1 MKKIITLIILCTA
14 LTATVSAQTDD
25 TQAKKIAVKARIGY
39 SIGGT
44 APIGLPPSAK
54 SKLTGSHRRCWSVPT
69 WLSPSTSAGD

>member
-44 APIGLPPSAK
+44 APIGLPATIRKIEAYRLTPSLMPPQRHTAWK
-54 SKLTGSHRRCWSVPT
+54 W
-69 WLSPSTSAGD
+69 